1 MISPDLVRL
10 LLRAGPFAAARR
22 DIGDSPL
29 PGGQE
34 VGAYHSFSDK
44 KGGEPFLETSFRVST
59 IGGLVRM
66 WDNFMDLPCPSCG
79 GKSVIVDFGGS
90 FLSGAGE
97 FSKWFCPAC
106 GETFSKTPKGGVAQ
120 LGEMLEQASRTWALV
135 RPAPDDATPILPGG
149 LNPADL
155 KPVFGGALLESYATC
170 AVDAL
175 RALDAEA
182 AEAARAG
189 KSFHATFRI
198 DGGDGAAGD
207 VVFANVAG
215 HAQVF
220 RPGEDRAAA
229 SVPVEWDDCFG
240 LWPTLYAAA
249 EKLEEIAGKAVKE

>member
-1 MISPDLVRL
+1 MLSPDLVRL
-10 LLRAGPFAAARR
+10 LVRAGPFAAARR

-44 KGGEPFLETSFRVST
+44 RGGTPFLAMSFGVST

-90 FLSGAGE
+90 FLSGAGK

-120 LGEMLEQASRTWALV
+120 LGEMLEQASRTWARV

-149 LNPADL
+149 LAPAAL
-155 KPVFGGALLESYATC
+155 KPVFGGALLEAYATC

-182 AEAARAG
+182 ADAARAG
-189 KSFHATFRI
+189 RAFHATFRI
-198 DGGDGAAGD
+198 DAGDGAACD

-215 HAQVF
+215 FAQVF
-220 RPGEDRAAA
+220 RPGEDRPAA
-229 SVPVEWDDCFG
+229 SVPVEWDEQFG

-249 EKLEEIAGKAVKE
+249 ERLAELAGKDGEK

>member
-1 MISPDLVRL
+1 MIDLDLVRL

-90 FLSGAGE
+90 FLSGAGKFTE
-97 FSKWFCPAC
+97 WFCPAC
-106 GETFSKTPKGGVAQ
+106 GDVFRKTPKCGVAQ
-120 LGEMLEQASRTWALV
+120 LGETLEAASRTWALV
-135 RPAPDDATPILPGG
+135 RPAPDDDTPVLPGKTK
-149 LNPADL
+149 PADL
-155 KPVFGGALLESYATC
+155 KPVFGGALLEAYARC

-175 RALDAEA
+175 RSLDAET

-189 KSFHATFRI
+189 RAFHATFHI
-198 DGGDGAAGD
+198 DAGDGAAGD

-220 RPGEDRAAA
+220 RPGEDRPAS
-229 SVPVEWDDCFG
+229 SVPVEWDDRFG
-240 LWPTLYAAA
+240 LWPTLHAAA
-249 EKLEEIAGKAVKE
+249 DRLAEVAGKDGRK

>member
-1 MISPDLVRL
+1 MLSLDFVRL
-10 LLRAGPFAAARR
+10 LLRAGPFALARPDIAA
-22 DIGDSPL
+22 SPL

-34 VGAYHSFSDK
+34 VGASHSFSDE
-44 KGGEPFLETSFRVST
+44 KGSEPFLVTSFRVST

-90 FLSGAGE
+90 FLSGAGK
-97 FSKWFCPAC
+97 FTKWFCPAC
-106 GETFSKTPKGGVAQ
+106 DEVFEKKPKGGVAQ
-120 LGEMLEQASRTWALV
+120 LGSLLEKASSTHPLV
-135 RPAPDDATPILPGG
+135 RPSPDDKTPVLPGKAKPG
-149 LNPADL
+149 DL
-155 KPVFGGALLESYATC
+155 KPVFGGALLEAYATC

-182 AEAARAG
+182 AAAAAEGRA
-189 KSFHATFRI
+189 FHATFRV
-198 DGGDGAAGD
+198 DAGDGAEGD

-220 RPGEDRAAA
+220 PAGSDRPVA
-229 SVPVEWDDCFG
+229 SVPVEWDGHFG

-249 EKLEEIAGKAVKE
+249 ERLAKASGKNGME